1 MTMTF
6 FRMRNAAAAA
16 LFTATLASPAL
27 HAAEVWTQITAG
39 SGSTSLSGTLG
50 SIGVTM
56 TSTTSTVAAA
66 PSVNLPYNDYDI
78 WDNDATVG
86 TAPTLYPNG
95 ARLYPASAKGN
106 MQFVTVARTEADG
119 ITPRANLITLTFNQ
133 PVFNPKVLVY
143 SLDNSFVDFS
153 ATTTADGQPANISVA
168 TNSSAKFTP
177 ATKVLEREAY
187 AVNFPYEGCSQPL
200 PPSDPSG
207 RGCGVMQFY
216 GYYTQLKLNPQATRS
231 TDGVGFQVGYD
242 PDVAAAAARSIPT
255 LTHGGLAALGLLLAT
270 LAARSLRRRPL
281 QG

>member
-1 MTMTF
+1 MIMAL
-6 FRMRNAAAAA
+6 FRLRNAAAAA

-27 HAAEVWTQITAG
+27 HAAEVWTQITVG

-56 TSTTSTVAAA
+56 TSTVSTVAAA
-66 PSVNLPYNDYDI
+66 PSVNPPYNLYDI
-78 WDNDATVG
+78 WDNDATVDIG
-86 TAPTLYPNG
+86 GGNILYPNG

-106 MQFVTVARTEADG
+106 MQFVTAART
-119 ITPRANLITLTFNQ
+119 TANPITLTFSQ
-133 PVFNPKVLVY
+133 PVFNPRVLVY

-153 ATTTADGQPANISVA
+153 ATTTADGQPANISAA
-168 TNSSAKFTP
+168 TNSSAYFNS

-242 PDVAAAAARSIPT
+242 PDIAAAAARSIPT

>member
-1 MTMTF
+1 MTMAF

-16 LFTATLASPAL
+16 ALLTATLASPAL

-39 SGSTSLSGTLG
+39 SDSTILSGTLG
-50 SIGVTM
+50 SLGVTM
-56 TSTTSTVAAA
+56 TSTVSTVAAA
-66 PSVNLPYNDYDI
+66 PSINPAYNEYDI
-78 WDNDATVG
+78 WDNDAIVTVG
-86 TAPTLYPNG
+86 GVPLSPTVYPNS

-106 MQFVTVARTEADG
+106 MQFVTTAST
-119 ITPRANLITLTFNQ
+119 TANPITLTFSQ

-153 ATTTADGQPANISVA
+153 ATTTADGQPANISAA
-168 TNSSAKFTP
+168 TNSSANFTL
-177 ATKVLEREAY
+177 ATRVLGREAY
-187 AVNFPYEGCSQPL
+187 TANFPAEGCSQPS
-200 PPSDPSG
+200 PPSG

-216 GYYTQLKLNPQATRS
+216 GYYTQLKLNPQATQG

-242 PDVAAAAARSIPT
+242 PDVAAAAGHSIPT
-255 LTHGGLAALGLLLAT
+255 LTHGALAALGLLLAT